1 MQKILAI
8 LIVFALCTAM
18 GMKSAARLQ
27 SRAKL
32 LSALVLSVRRFMM
45 AMEYEKKP
53 LYRIAQ
59 NRAYGQVQALWDA
72 FGAGLAAG
80 KAPADAFAQ
89 AMAQADE
96 GVRGFLSLRR
106 EERQLLL
113 EFAGTLGGTDLKTQ
127 RAGAALL
134 TSRLEEL
141 AETAQHENSVKGRVY
156 RTMGRLCGA
165 AVAILML

>member
-1 MQKILAI
+1 
-8 LIVFALCTAM
+8 
-18 GMKSAARLQ
+18 
-27 SRAKL
+27 
-32 LSALVLSVRRFMM
+32 
-45 AMEYEKKP
+45 
-53 LYRIAQ
+53 
-59 NRAYGQVQALWDA
+59 
-72 FGAGLAAG
+72 
-80 KAPADAFAQ
+80 
-89 AMAQADE
+89 MAQADE

-141 AETAQHENSVKGRVY
+141 AETAQRENSVKGRVY
-156 RTMGRLCGA
+156 RTMGMLCGA